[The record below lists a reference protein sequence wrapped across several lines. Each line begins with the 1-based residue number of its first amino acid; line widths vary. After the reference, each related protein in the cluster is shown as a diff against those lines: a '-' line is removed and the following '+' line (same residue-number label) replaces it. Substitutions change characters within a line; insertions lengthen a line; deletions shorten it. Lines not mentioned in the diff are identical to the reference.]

1 MANIFDVIPPVDE
14 NSGTFIL
21 DHGKVVDGV
30 WKYKDDLTSYG
41 WNIRRYNRL
50 KEGALV
56 LSRRPGKLTKDRKF
70 EIYAGGVVTHISE
83 PDGEGNVVATI
94 DHVFK
99 IIPAIKQGDDFI
111 ENFQW
116 DSKKKKPNSWE
127 HFWNQ
132 YGMNSISFSDF
143 SRLMQNANCVPLDG
157 TLDSN
162 EDDLSEEEF
171 NDLNYLRNQGFKISV
186 ELDGKTRKKSE
197 KKHVGIAKKLDFSK
211 LNKLK
216 NRIGALG
223 EEIIFDFLTQ
233 KAIKESLRQPK
244 HVSKEEGDGVGYDI
258 IYWNENNEEI
268 YVEVKTTTYNY
279 MDGFEMTQNEIFASQ
294 KFKDQYE
301 IYRVYDLNAKT
312 GECKLKIYKGPV
324 DENQFILET
333 RQVRVYNKTSK

>member
-30 WKYKDDLTSYG
+30 LKYKDDLTSYG

-70 EIYAGGVVTHISE
+70 EIYAGGVVTHISD
-83 PDGEGNVVATI
+83 PDSEGNVVATI
-94 DHVFK
+94 DHAFQ
-99 IIPAIKQGDDFI
+99 IIPSIKQGDDFI

-116 DSKKKKPNSWE
+116 DSKKKKLNSWE

-162 EDDLSEEEF
+162 EDNLS
-171 NDLNYLRNQGFKISV
+171 
-186 ELDGKTRKKSE
+186 
-197 KKHVGIAKKLDFSK
+197 H
-211 LNKLK
+211 
-216 NRIGALG
+216 
-223 EEIIFDFLTQ
+223 
-233 KAIKESLRQPK
+233 
-244 HVSKEEGDGVGYDI
+244 
-258 IYWNENNEEI
+258 
-268 YVEVKTTTYNY
+268 
-279 MDGFEMTQNEIFASQ
+279 
-294 KFKDQYE
+294 
-301 IYRVYDLNAKT
+301 
-312 GECKLKIYKGPV
+312 
-324 DENQFILET
+324 
-333 RQVRVYNKTSK
+333 